1 MSRTSPS
8 TPSGSAYR
16 QGYQTING
24 LSTTSSVPSTK
35 YSPFYEPSPASTHGE
50 SATDSVLSTP
60 FISKSTGK
68 ENLSEQF
75 SSGNRLIIRETADN
89 IQSSPQSIRIRS
101 GIRSQILNLDSPAQ
115 VKKSAYAGL
124 HADSGKQYHDGVM
137 LQEGTA
143 MRSALGS
150 GVSGSSPA
158 KLAELLE
165 SLTLQSDLAE
175 QALRQL
181 PGTPSSKSK
190 TGLSSFVRGTNAE
203 DPFTTK
209 HVSSEAYRKTST
221 STSSPATP
229 SRLSKSSE
237 ATPTRSGS
245 TRASQR
251 IISST
256 HSKDKSNNLPTVHE
270 AAFSPRVDRQAE
282 KPTSANAQAIFP
294 PNACIF
300 VAK

>member
-1 MSRTSPS
+1 
-8 TPSGSAYR
+8 
-16 QGYQTING
+16 
-24 LSTTSSVPSTK
+24 
-35 YSPFYEPSPASTHGE
+35 
-50 SATDSVLSTP
+50 
-60 FISKSTGK
+60 
-68 ENLSEQF
+68 
-75 SSGNRLIIRETADN
+75 
-89 IQSSPQSIRIRS
+89 
-101 GIRSQILNLDSPAQ
+101 
-115 VKKSAYAGL
+115 
-124 HADSGKQYHDGVM
+124 
-137 LQEGTA
+137 

-150 GVSGSSPA
+150 GMSGSSPA
-158 KLAELLE
+158 KLAKLLE
-165 SLTLQSDLAE
+165 SLTVQSDLAE

-181 PGTPSSKSK
+181 PGTPSSKGK
-190 TGLSSFVRGTNAE
+190 TGLSNFVRGTNAE

-209 HVSSEAYRKTST
+209 HVFSEANRKT

-229 SRLSKSSE
+229 SRQSKSSD